1 MSKDEI
7 DYSNTIFYK
16 IYCTDTAVKD
26 LYVGHTT
33 NFVKR
38 KYCHKRSC
46 NNDKDTNHNLKVYK
60 CIRAQGGWKNWKMDI
75 IGFHDC
81 QNHYQARTIEQQYFE
96 SLNAN
101 LNSISPLPKPKTC
114 IVNDNKILICN
125 VCDIKC
131 NTERQ
136 LSIHKNTKKHNK
148 NIERQ
153 NEITNKS
160 LEPPKT
166 FSCECCHYMCN
177 KLSEWNKHI
186 LTAKH
191 RRLTNNDKNPIK
203 FDCECGKSYKHRQG
217 LHVHKKKCAFITK
230 TESDKSPQNTNHS
243 NLMMQLLNTIQ
254 EQQRQLDRKDELIEQ
269 MMRKIDIIA
278 SNLNVH

>member
-75 IGFHDC
+75 IGFHNC

-114 IVNDNKILICN
+114 IVSIGSKLF
-125 VCDIKC
+125 DIY
-131 NTERQ
+131 
-136 LSIHKNTKKHNK
+136 L
-148 NIERQ
+148 
-153 NEITNKS
+153 
-160 LEPPKT
+160 L
-166 FSCECCHYMCN
+166 
-177 KLSEWNKHI
+177 
-186 LTAKH
+186 
-191 RRLTNNDKNPIK
+191 
-203 FDCECGKSYKHRQG
+203 
-217 LHVHKKKCAFITK
+217 
-230 TESDKSPQNTNHS
+230 SDK
-243 NLMMQLLNTIQ
+243 LND
-254 EQQRQLDRKDELIEQ
+254 LGW
-269 MMRKIDIIA
+269 
-278 SNLNVH
+278 NLNVLQNPSCFHICITNCHNRTVLEKFIQERHFHYSVIMK